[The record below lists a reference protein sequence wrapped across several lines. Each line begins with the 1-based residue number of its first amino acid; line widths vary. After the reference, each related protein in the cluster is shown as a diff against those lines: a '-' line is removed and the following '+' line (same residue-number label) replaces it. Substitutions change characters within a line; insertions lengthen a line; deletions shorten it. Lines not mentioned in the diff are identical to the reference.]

1 VYALN
6 DWLAGGSRSHIGNA
20 LQYNLPAAMSN
31 STLKKHLLV
40 VSVFVALWILWMI
53 GLIPDS
59 TAVLY

>member
-1 VYALN
+1 
-6 DWLAGGSRSHIGNA
+6 
-20 LQYNLPAAMSN
+20 MSN

-40 VSVFVALWILWMI
+40 VSVFVAVWILWMI